1 MRVFSRALPLLGA
14 LLSVAALSACG
25 GGGSAGSTGAG
36 ATTMSQSAAVM
47 PQIVSISP
55 TEKLGF
61 IPASASALR
70 DAVPA
75 GTPPVINAWV
85 SLSSAINGLPCFQC
99 AGNPPIPGSLGIA
112 FPSPYLPHTGGYE
125 LTYTFYN
132 VSEGTNSCTLT
143 FNFLQ
148 GATSLLHY
156 TTPIKL
162 NGNGQYFYFVGG
174 SLPSSAKAGPG
185 TANANVTC
193 NGFTPKAA
201 SQKVILH

>member
-1 MRVFSRALPLLGA
+1 MRVFSRALPTLGA
-14 LLSVAALSACG
+14 ILSVVTLSACG
-25 GGGSAGSTGAG
+25 GGASTTGSGAG
-36 ATTMSQSAAVM
+36 ATTMSQSSQVV

-61 IPASASALR
+61 IPASESAQR

-85 SLSSAINGLPCFQC
+85 SLSNAINGLPCYQC

-132 VSEGTNSCTLT
+132 VSEGANSCTLT

-148 GATSLLHY
+148 GTTSLLHNVS
-156 TTPIKL
+156 TIKL
-162 NGNGQYFYFVGG
+162 NGNGQYFFFIGG
-174 SLPSSAKAGPG
+174 SLPAVAKAGPG
-185 TANANVTC
+185 VVNANVSC
-193 NGFTPKAA
+193 NGFTAKAA
-201 SQKVILH
+201 TQKIVLH